1 MLEGRRM
8 AQEQQT
14 PTPPAWGR
22 GGGAGAALL
31 LTPLPLLFHPLPSCH
46 HTPFTYARICVL
58 SLAQPSGWFQG
69 AVGQLGKSSMEECCA
84 LSRPTVSLSA
94 VSR

>member
-1 MLEGRRM
+1 MLEGLRM

-14 PTPPAWGR
+14 PTPPVW
-22 GGGAGAALL
+22 GGGRRCSVAHTLALL
-31 LTPLPLLFHPLPSCH
+31 FRPATTPPS
-46 HTPFTYARICVL
+46 PPPARTCVL

-69 AVGQLGKSSMEECCA
+69 AVGQLGESSMEECCA

>member
-14 PTPPAWGR
+14 PTPPAWGQ
-22 GGGAGAALL
+22 GGGRRCSAAHTLAS
-31 LTPLPLLFHPLPSCH
+31 PLPSCH